1 MRFPY
6 LLLASFLA
14 TVITLSL
21 ASPCACYLT
30 EDVNRDGRVDM
41 DDIMAVKEAYGYQSS
56 DKYWNPNVDVVP
68 DGKINIFDVVKIIA
82 KFGAHMPVASFTE
95 SVHTAPVGIPIE
107 FDPSDSY
114 DYNGT
119 IILYEWDFDGDGV
132 YDESTT
138 SPDVVSFVYLIPGEY
153 NVTLRVTDDDGLT
166 DTAMDTKI
174 ITSTGVIP
182 EVPLGTIVAS
192 AAMMVALMAYA
203 MPRWR
208 RKRQGINP

>member
-1 MRFPY
+1 MRFSY

-14 TVITLSL
+14 TVIMLSL
-21 ASPCACYLT
+21 ASPSACYLP
-30 EDVNRDGRVDM
+30 EDVNHDGRVDM
-41 DDIMAVKEAYGYQSS
+41 DDIMAVKEAYGYQSGN
-56 DKYWNPNVDVVP
+56 KYWNPNVDVVA
-68 DGKINIFDVVKIIA
+68 DGKIDIFDVVKIIA

-95 SVHTAPVGIPIE
+95 SAHTAPVGIPIE
-107 FDPSDSY
+107 FDPSESY

-119 IILYEWDFDGDGV
+119 ILLYEWDFDGDGV
-132 YDESTT
+132 YDKSTT
-138 SPDVVSFVYLIPGEY
+138 FPDVVSFVYLIPREY

-166 DTAMDTKI
+166 DTAMDTKM

-182 EVPLGTIVAS
+182 EVPLGTIVAL

-208 RKRQGINP
+208 RKRQGVNP